1 MKYGYIRVSTVKQA
15 DEGTSPESQR
25 QALIAAGVREAD
37 IVVDNGVS
45 GSIPLRDRPQG
56 GILLQALKKGDCMVV
71 TKLDRAFRSVEDCAR
86 SIAEFDKR
94 GIDIIILSLGIEP
107 VGKSAMASF
116 MLKMFALVGEF
127 ERAMI
132 AERTAEGKKQRHA
145 AGFFMGGKPPFGFQI
160 TATSTLVEEDWR
172 AEAVAT
178 MRELRREGK
187 SLRAISDAV
196 SLRFGQR
203 PALTT
208 IKRLAESKEDI
219 NDLV

>member
-25 QALIAAGVREAD
+25 AAILAAGVQDKD
-37 IVVDNGVS
+37 IVTDNGVS
-45 GSIPLRDRPQG
+45 GSTPWRERPQG
-56 GILLQALKKGDCMVV
+56 GILLEVLKKGDCVVV

-86 SIAEFDKR
+86 CIAEFEKR
-94 GIDIIILSLGIEP
+94 GIDIVILSLGIEP

-132 AERTAEGKKQRHA
+132 RERTEEGKKQRHA
-145 AGFFMGGKPPFGFQI
+145 QGFFMGGKPPFGYEI
-160 TATSTLVEEDWR
+160 TATNTLVEHPWR
-172 AEAVAT
+172 AQAIAL
-178 MRELRREGK
+178 MRQMRAEGK
-187 SLRAISDAV
+187 SLRAVSDAV

-208 IKRLAESKEDI
+208 IKRVTESKESID
-219 NDLV
+219 DLV